1 MKKALLFLILWIT
14 AVYSIQAQNPS
25 YKFGSNYLYS
35 YITIENGL
43 TNNFVDCIYK
53 DSHNFMWIATVGG
66 GLLRHDGYNFVHY
79 NTRTACGIKSNYVR
93 SVCEDNFH
101 RMWVASERG
110 IDVINLDNYE
120 KDELIEESNEIF
132 NKPARKIVKDSH
144 GSIWITTDNSVLRMD
159 FDISGKIANIYTL
172 HPGTTF
178 KNAITAL
185 YEYEGQMLAGIDS
198 RVMKITNDNRNNLVA
213 FPFNTAIGLNCTY
226 VKCMIAKEGDLWIG
240 TDNGLYRYN
249 INSENQIKYAHSD
262 SEPNSLSQNMIS
274 DLGITDN
281 GILVVATLKGLNFYN
296 SLSDNFFHISQYNGN
311 EAENQTINSDF
322 INCIYCDDHLI
333 WVGTESCGIN
343 KIKKP
348 TLSVKN
354 YVPSA
359 NDPNSISHGP
369 VNSIYVDDN
378 NVVWVGCVE
387 GGLNRKEHH
396 SSKFTTFTTKNGLPH
411 NSVSFIEPM
420 DSTTLILGT
429 WGGGLCFFD
438 KKKQKVIKNANIDN
452 DSINTSFVGT
462 LYYDKMHNG
471 IWVGTN
477 HGIFFYNN
485 KNSRFLK
492 ALPDSINDRIK
503 GCLGHYCNQ
512 FSPLVIGTSMGV
524 VIMDIKKAVV
534 ENDTIMVKF
543 QIDTPLDGTTEYRNK
558 ITCFLP
564 IPESTYYVG
573 TNGYGLVEYQKGS
586 HNYRLNTEN
595 GLPND
600 IIAQILED
608 NSHNLWLATSNGLCC
623 YSPATGR
630 HANYYKENGLCD
642 NHFFWNASYKREG
655 SNMLYFGTMKGLVEI
670 DIDRSYNTTNINN
683 VIFTSLNINDK
694 DILPGSGGYIEKDIS
709 CASEIHINE
718 NDKSITIGFSSLNYT
733 NPSLVEYQY
742 RLEGYRDTW
751 TSINNKQGE
760 AVFSSLPQGKYK
772 LQVRCATGSG
782 EYSKPAEIAIIVRG
796 AFYKQWWF
804 IAIILMCLI
813 GTFLWISH
821 MKTANLRKQNE
832 ILEDRVNRRTKA
844 LETQTEELS
853 RQNEM
858 LFQQNEEIKRQ
869 NDEILQQKTKM
880 EQLNSKI
887 QELTIDKL
895 AFFTNITHEFRTPL
909 TLIIGPI
916 ERALKLSTNP
926 KVIEQLNFVDHNS
939 KHLLSLVNQLMDFR
953 KVETDNMPISLQNG
967 NFQTFIEDV
976 LLPFRALTQE
986 NGVRI
991 NLYLHMQSPY
1001 IMFDREAMTKII
1013 TNLVGNAEKYTPQ
1026 NGHIDIYAAS
1036 LVNAKK
1042 LYLCVSDSGNGIVEA
1057 DIERVFN
1064 SFYQSKSDDSH
1075 SNKPGSGIGLYLCK
1089 KLANLL
1095 GGDIEAGNKKSHGA
1109 RFRLTLPL
1117 STQNE
1122 SPVAVSSFINDV
1134 SDGDTSDDE
1143 TIIDENYRM
1152 TVLIVEDNS
1161 EMRQYIRTVL
1171 SDNYSILE
1179 ASDGNNAI
1187 QVLNSHMVDLILSD
1201 MMMPGMNGL
1210 ELTKAVRANMNF
1222 SHIPI
1227 IILTAKTSRDTQLE
1241 CLHVG
1246 ADDYITKPFDE
1257 AMLQAKIS
1265 SLIENRKNYQKR
1277 FQNDMNVE
1285 SLHIAEDSYDKKFME
1300 KVMKVIKENYKNPE
1314 FEVGDLVEAM
1324 GVSKTLMNKKM
1335 QSLTQQSAGPFI
1347 RSYRLKVAHDLIIKN
1362 RITHNMNISEIAY
1375 EVGFNDPKYFT
1386 RCFTKQ
1392 YNATPSSIMDNG
1404 AGEN

>member
-1 MKKALLFLILWIT
+1 M
-14 AVYSIQAQNPS
+14 
-25 YKFGSNYLYS
+25 
-35 YITIENGL
+35 ENGL
-43 TNNFVDCIYK
+43 TNNFVDGIYK
-53 DSHNFMWIATVGG
+53 DSQNFMWISTMGG

-79 NTRTACGIKSNYVR
+79 NTRTSCSIKSNYVR
-93 SVCEDNFH
+93 NVCEDNFH
-101 RMWVASERG
+101 RLWVASERG
-110 IDVINLDNYE
+110 IDVIDLNKYE
-120 KDELIEESNEIF
+120 KDNVIDDSHEMFCKS
-132 NKPARKIVKDSH
+132 ARKIVKDSH
-144 GSIWITTDNSVLRMD
+144 GNIWISTDNTLYRID
-159 FDISGKIANIYTL
+159 FDNDGGIANLYTL

-178 KNAITAL
+178 KTPITAI
-185 YEYEGQMLAGIDS
+185 YEYEGQMLAGVDS
-198 RVMKITNDNRNNLVA
+198 RVMKITNDNHNNLVA
-213 FPFNTAIGLNCTY
+213 FPFNTAIGLNCTS
-226 VKCMIAKEGDLWIG
+226 VKCMIAKESDLWIG

-249 INSENQIKYAHSD
+249 INSEDLIKYTHSD
-262 SEPNSLSQNMIS
+262 SDPNSLSQNMIS
-274 DLGITDN
+274 DIDISDN

-296 SLSDNFFHISQYNGN
+296 SLTDNFYHISQYSGSDG
-311 EAENQTINSDF
+311 ENQTINSDF
-322 INCIYCDDHLI
+322 INCIYCDEHLI

-348 TLSVKN
+348 TLAVKN
-354 YVPSA
+354 YVSSA
-359 NDPNSISHGP
+359 NAPRSISHGP
-369 VNSIYVDDN
+369 VNSIYVDED
-378 NVVWVGCVE
+378 NVVWAGCVE
-387 GGLNRKEHH
+387 GGLNRKEHN
-396 SSKFTTFTTKNGLPH
+396 SNDFTTFTTSNGLPH
-411 NSVSFIEPM
+411 NSVSCIEPM
-420 DSTTLILGT
+420 DSTTLVLGT

-438 KKKQKVIKNANIDN
+438 KSKLKVIKNINIDT

-462 LYYDKMHNG
+462 LYCDSKNNG
-471 IWVGTN
+471 VWVGTN
-477 HGIFFYNN
+477 HGIYFYNN
-485 KNSRFLK
+485 RNSKILQV
-492 ALPDSINDRIK
+492 LPDSINEKIH
-503 GCLGHYCNQ
+503 GCLGRDGGH
-512 FSPLVIGTSMGV
+512 FEHLVIGTTMGV
-524 VIMDIKKAVV
+524 VLININDV
-534 ENDTIMVKF
+534 EIREDTIIANT
-543 QIDTPLDGTTEYRNK
+543 QIDIPLDGSTEYRNK

-564 IPESTYYVG
+564 MDDSIFYVG
-573 TNGYGLVEYQKGS
+573 TNGYGLVKFLRGKHQYL
-586 HNYRLNTEN
+586 LNTEN

-600 IIAQILED
+600 IISQILED
-608 NSHNLWLATSNGLCC
+608 NNHNLWLATSNGLCC
-623 YSPATGR
+623 YSPSTGR

-642 NHFFWNASYKREG
+642 NHFFWNAAYKREG
-655 SNMLYFGTMKGLVEI
+655 SNLLYFGTMKGLVEI
-670 DIDRSYNTTNINN
+670 DIERSHNTTNINN
-683 VIFTSLNINDK
+683 VIFTSLRINDE
-694 DILPGSGGYIEKDIS
+694 DILPASGGYIDKDIS
-709 CASEIHINE
+709 SADEIYINE

-742 RLEGYRDTW
+742 RLAGYHDTW
-751 TSINNKQGE
+751 TAMSNKQRE
-760 AVFSSLPQGKYK
+760 AVFSSLPQGTYT
-772 LQVRCATGSG
+772 LQVRCAMGSG
-782 EYSKPAEIAIIVRG
+782 EYSKPGEISIHVRG
-796 AFYKQWWF
+796 SFYKQWWF
-804 IAIILMCLI
+804 ILIILAIILGI
-813 GTFLWISH
+813 FLWINH
-821 MKTANLRKQNE
+821 LKTAHLREQNE

-844 LETQTEELS
+844 LETKTEELS

-858 LFQQNEEIKRQ
+858 LFSQNEEIKRQ
-869 NDEILQQKTKM
+869 NDEISKQKTQM
-880 EQLNSKI
+880 EQLNSRI

-953 KVETDNMPISLQNG
+953 KVETDNMPISLQSG

-986 NGVRI
+986 NGVKI
-991 NLYLHMQSPY
+991 NLYLHMASPF
-1001 IMFDREAMTKII
+1001 IMFDREAMMKII

-1026 NGHIDIYAAS
+1026 NGHIDIYVAS
-1036 LVNAKK
+1036 MPKSKK
-1042 LYLCVSDSGNGIVEA
+1042 LYLCVSDSGNGIVAA
-1057 DIERVFN
+1057 DVEKVFN

-1095 GGDIEAGNKKSHGA
+1095 GGDITACNNKVRGA
-1109 RFRLTLPL
+1109 SFRLTLPL
-1117 STQNE
+1117 AIQDD

-1134 SDGDTSDDE
+1134 SDNEIADDE
-1143 TIIDENYRM
+1143 TIQDENYRM

-1179 ASDGNNAI
+1179 ASDGNNALT
-1187 QVLNSHMVDLILSD
+1187 VLNSHMVDLILSD
-1201 MMMPGMNGL
+1201 MMMPGMNGM

-1257 AMLQAKIS
+1257 TMLQAKIS

-1392 YNATPSSIMDNG
+1392 YNATPSSIMDG
-1404 AGEN
+1404 GDEN